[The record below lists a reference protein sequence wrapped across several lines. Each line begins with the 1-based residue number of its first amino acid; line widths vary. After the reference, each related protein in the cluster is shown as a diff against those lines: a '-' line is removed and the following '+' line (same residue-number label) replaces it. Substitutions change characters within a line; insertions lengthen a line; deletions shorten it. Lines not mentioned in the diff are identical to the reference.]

1 MNNNHIGTAFEVMKD
16 IADLEGWNYSHG
28 TLTEFDFKAF
38 LVFPLMHC
46 SIQSVALTDQ
56 VATIQMNI
64 MVADRMNFLK
74 TENEQ
79 ENLITEY
86 SQYGYTENQ
95 NYANILQDLYV
106 RFSKGLWKTEQD
118 YFNQIQYIRPITFQP
133 FVETLDSVL
142 AGYQITVGIELINPW
157 VTDGDCV

>member
-16 IADLEGWNYSHG
+16 IAELEGWNYSHG

-56 VATIQMNI
+56 VATIQMNV
-64 MVADRMNFLK
+64 MVADRVNFLK

-86 SQYGYTENQ
+86 TKYGYTENQ

-106 RFSKGLWKTEQD
+106 RFSKGLWRTEQD
-118 YFNQIQYIRPITFQP
+118 YYNQIQYIRPITFQP
-133 FVETLDSVL
+133 FIETLDSVL

>member
-56 VATIQMNI
+56 VATIQMNV
-64 MVADRMNFLK
+64 MVADRVNFLK

-118 YFNQIQYIRPITFQP
+118 YYNQIQYIRPITFQP

>member
-64 MVADRMNFLK
+64 MVADRVNFLK

>member
-64 MVADRMNFLK
+64 MVADRVNFLK

-86 SQYGYTENQ
+86 SQYGYSENQ

-106 RFSKGLWKTEQD
+106 RFSKGLWRTEQD

>member
-46 SIQSVALTDQ
+46 SIQQVNLTDQ
-56 VATIQMNI
+56 VATVQMNV
-64 MVADRMNFLK
+64 MVADRVNYLK

-86 SQYGYTENQ
+86 SKYGYTENQ

-106 RFSKGLWKTEQD
+106 RFSKGLWRTEQT
-118 YFNQIQYIRPITFQP
+118 YYNQIQWIRPINFIP
-133 FVETLDSVL
+133 FVETMDSVL
-142 AGYQITVGIELINPW
+142 AGYQIQIGIELINPW

>member
-64 MVADRMNFLK
+64 MVADRVNFLK

-106 RFSKGLWKTEQD
+106 RFSKGLWRTEQD

-142 AGYQITVGIELINPW
+142 AGYQITLGIEVINPW

>member
-1 MNNNHIGTAFEVMKD
+1 MNNNHIGTAVEVMKD

-64 MVADRMNFLK
+64 MVADRVNFLK

-106 RFSKGLWKTEQD
+106 RFSKGLWRTEQD

-133 FVETLDSVL
+133 FMETLDSVL

>member
-56 VATIQMNI
+56 VATIQMNV
-64 MVADRMNFLK
+64 MVADRVNFLK

-118 YFNQIQYIRPITFQP
+118 YYNQIQYIRPITFAP

>member
-64 MVADRMNFLK
+64 MVADRVNFLK

-86 SQYGYTENQ
+86 TQYGYTENQ

>member
-46 SIQSVALTDQ
+46 SIQSVSLTDQ
-56 VATIQMNI
+56 VATIQMNV
-64 MVADRMNFLK
+64 MVADRVNFLK

-118 YFNQIQYIRPITFQP
+118 YYNQIQYIRPITFQP

>member
-56 VATIQMNI
+56 VATIQMNV
-64 MVADRMNFLK
+64 MVADRVNFLK

>member
-46 SIQSVALTDQ
+46 SIQSVSLTDQ
-56 VATIQMNI
+56 VATIQMNV
-64 MVADRMNFLK
+64 MVADRVNFLK

-118 YFNQIQYIRPITFQP
+118 YYNQIQYIRPITFQP
-133 FVETLDSVL
+133 FMETLDSVL

>member
-46 SIQSVALTDQ
+46 SIQSVGLTDQ

-64 MVADRMNFLK
+64 MVADRVNFLK

>member
-64 MVADRMNFLK
+64 MVADRVNFLK

-106 RFSKGLWKTEQD
+106 RFSKGLWRTEQD
-118 YFNQIQYIRPITFQP
+118 YYNQIQYIRPITFQP

-142 AGYQITVGIELINPW
+142 AGYQITVGIELISPW

>member
-1 MNNNHIGTAFEVMKD
+1 MNNNHVGTAFEVMKD
-16 IADLEGWNYSHG
+16 IAELEGWNYSHG

-46 SIQSVALTDQ
+46 SIQSVSLTDQ
-56 VATIQMNI
+56 VATIQMNV
-64 MVADRMNFLK
+64 MVADRVNFLK

-86 SQYGYTENQ
+86 QKYGYTENQ

-106 RFSKGLWKTEQD
+106 RFSKGLWRTEQT
-118 YFNQIQYIRPITFQP
+118 YFNQIQYTRSDRDW
-133 FVETLDSVL
+133 ETR
-142 AGYQITVGIELINPW
+142 
-157 VTDGDCV
+157 

>member
-64 MVADRMNFLK
+64 MVADRVNFLK

-142 AGYQITVGIELINPW
+142 AGYQITVGSELINPW

>member
-64 MVADRMNFLK
+64 MVADRVNFLK

-133 FVETLDSVL
+133 FMETLDSVL

>member
-46 SIQSVALTDQ
+46 SIQSVVLTDQ
-56 VATIQMNI
+56 VATIQMNV
-64 MVADRMNFLK
+64 MVADRVNFLK

-106 RFSKGLWKTEQD
+106 RFSKGLWRTEQD
-118 YFNQIQYIRPITFQP
+118 YYNQIQYIRPITFQP

-142 AGYQITVGIELINPW
+142 AGYQISVGIELINPW

>member
-1 MNNNHIGTAFEVMKD
+1 MNNNHIGTAFELMKD
-16 IADLEGWNYSHG
+16 IANQEGWNYSHG
-28 TLTEFDFKAF
+28 TLTELDFKAF

-64 MVADRMNFLK
+64 MLTDRVNYLK

-79 ENLITEY
+79 QNLITEY
-86 SQYGYTENQ
+86 SEYGYTENQ
-95 NYANILQDLYV
+95 NYGNILQDLYV
-106 RFSKGLWKTEQD
+106 RLSKGLWRTEQD
-118 YFNQIQYIRPITFQP
+118 YFNQVQYIRPITMQP
-133 FVETLDSVL
+133 FIETMDSVL
-142 AGYQITVGIELINPW
+142 AGYQITLGIELINPW

>member
-46 SIQSVALTDQ
+46 SIQQVNLTDQ
-56 VATIQMNI
+56 VATIQMNV
-64 MVADRMNFLK
+64 MVADRVNFLK

-86 SQYGYTENQ
+86 SKYGYTENQ

-106 RFSKGLWKTEQD
+106 RFSKGLWRTEQD
-118 YFNQIQYIRPITFQP
+118 YFNQIQWIRPINFIP
-133 FVETLDSVL
+133 FVETMDSVL
-142 AGYQITVGIELINPW
+142 AGYQIQIGITLINPW

>member
-1 MNNNHIGTAFEVMKD
+1 MNNNHVGTAFEVMKD

-28 TLTEFDFKAF
+28 TLTEFDFKGF

-46 SIQSVALTDQ
+46 SIQQIALTDQ
-56 VATIQMNI
+56 VATIQMNVMI
-64 MVADRMNFLK
+64 ADRVNFLK

-86 SQYGYTENQ
+86 QKYGYTENQ

-106 RFSKGLWKTEQD
+106 RFSKGLWRTEQD
-118 YFNQIQYIRPITFQP
+118 YYNQIQYIRPINFQP

-142 AGYQITVGIELINPW
+142 AGYQITVGIKLINPW

>member
-64 MVADRMNFLK
+64 MVADRVNFLK

-142 AGYQITVGIELINPW
+142 AGYQITVGIELIHPW

>member
-64 MVADRMNFLK
+64 MVADRVNFLK

-106 RFSKGLWKTEQD
+106 RFSKGLWRTEQD
-118 YFNQIQYIRPITFQP
+118 YYNQIQYIRPITFQP

-157 VTDGDCV
+157 VTDGDCI

>member
-16 IADLEGWNYSHG
+16 IANLEGWNYSHG

-64 MVADRMNFLK
+64 MVADRVNFLK

-106 RFSKGLWKTEQD
+106 RFSKGLWRTEQD
-118 YFNQIQYIRPITFQP
+118 YYNQIQYIRPITFQP

>member
-56 VATIQMNI
+56 VATIQMNV
-64 MVADRMNFLK
+64 MVADRVNFLK

-86 SQYGYTENQ
+86 SQYGYSENQ

>member
-16 IADLEGWNYSHG
+16 IAELEGWNYSHG

-64 MVADRMNFLK
+64 MVADRVNFLK

-106 RFSKGLWKTEQD
+106 RFSKGLWRTEQD

>member
-46 SIQSVALTDQ
+46 SIQSVSLTDQ
-56 VATIQMNI
+56 VATIQMNV
-64 MVADRMNFLK
+64 MVADRVNFLK

-106 RFSKGLWKTEQD
+106 RFSKGLWRTEQD
-118 YFNQIQYIRPITFQP
+118 YYNQIQYIRPITFQP

>member
-56 VATIQMNI
+56 VATIQMNV
-64 MVADRMNFLK
+64 MVADRVNFLK

-106 RFSKGLWKTEQD
+106 RFSKGLWRTEQD
-118 YFNQIQYIRPITFQP
+118 YYNQIQYIRPITFQP

-142 AGYQITVGIELINPW
+142 AGHNITVGIELINPW

>member
-64 MVADRMNFLK
+64 MVADRVNFLK

-106 RFSKGLWKTEQD
+106 RFSKGLWRTEQD

-133 FVETLDSVL
+133 FVETLDSVM

>member
-46 SIQSVALTDQ
+46 SIQSVSLTDQ

-64 MVADRMNFLK
+64 MVADRVNFLK

-106 RFSKGLWKTEQD
+106 RFSKGLWRTEQD

-142 AGYQITVGIELINPW
+142 AGHNISVSIEVINPW

>member
-56 VATIQMNI
+56 VATIQMNV
-64 MVADRMNFLK
+64 MVADRVNFLK

-106 RFSKGLWKTEQD
+106 RFSKGLWRTEQD

-142 AGYQITVGIELINPW
+142 AGHNISVSIELINPW

>member
-64 MVADRMNFLK
+64 MVADRVNFLK

-106 RFSKGLWKTEQD
+106 RFSKGLWRTEQD

>member
-28 TLTEFDFKAF
+28 TLTKFDFKAF

-46 SIQSVALTDQ
+46 SIQSVSLTDQ
-56 VATIQMNI
+56 VATIQMNV
-64 MVADRMNFLK
+64 MVADRVNFLK

-106 RFSKGLWKTEQD
+106 RFSKGLWRTEQD
-118 YFNQIQYIRPITFQP
+118 YYNQIQYIRPITFQP

>member
-64 MVADRMNFLK
+64 MVADRVNFLK

-79 ENLITEY
+79 ENLTTEY